1 MFGCFPRIAG
11 SFPNCVSD
19 SESSISVFPEE
30 NDSEKESKLQ
40 GLAVFWGSVQLEL
53 EGWIWDIRNEGY
65 DEVSSVKS

>member
-53 EGWIWDIRNEGY
+53 EG
-65 DEVSSVKS
+65 